1 MTSKKVFYVLMSL
14 LALIVIGSI
23 AGTVLGTGLLKKS
36 GDSLMERKLE
46 DAVLEKDAE
55 ALIRAKR
62 DIEQY
67 KELDQVAKAIVPQEK
82 DQARTVLEIH
92 TIASQAGVVIENIS
106 FPQSE
111 LGQPPVKGKKK
122 SALPEGATQLT
133 EVEGLKGVFAMPI
146 DITVSKDA
154 PITYNQ
160 LLDFLQRLE
169 KNRRTSHVTNITIQP
184 DDEDRSRV
192 HLSLQINTYIKP

>member
-1 MTSKKVFYVLMSL
+1 MTSKKVFYALMSL

-122 SALPEGATQLT
+122 STLPEGATQLT

-146 DITVSKDA
+146 DITVSQDA